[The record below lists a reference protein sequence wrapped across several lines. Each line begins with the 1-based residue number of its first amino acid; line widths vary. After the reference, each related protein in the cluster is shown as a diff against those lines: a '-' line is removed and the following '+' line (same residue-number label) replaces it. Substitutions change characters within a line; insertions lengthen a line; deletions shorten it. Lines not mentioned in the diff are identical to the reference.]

1 MSTNPLFRT
10 DIETR
15 QVLPKKAAFTR
26 TLSSDSSETVIDL
39 TAYMQEAVKLSLS
52 FQSTMEETD
61 KKQRVRHQLLLLE
74 IKDLDVVVS
83 EKSDNIFDLDTSI
96 QTLKNDIETQKDNI
110 QELQKQEMELKTSI
124 DDIEF
129 RKIVKT
135 TPEVAV
141 IPTLGLSE
149 SPFHKKVGVN

>member
-1 MSTNPLFRT
+1 
-10 DIETR
+10 
-15 QVLPKKAAFTR
+15 
-26 TLSSDSSETVIDL
+26 
-39 TAYMQEAVKLSLS
+39 
-52 FQSTMEETD
+52 MEETD

-74 IKDLDVVVS
+74 IKDLNVVVS
-83 EKSDNIFDLDTSI
+83 EKSDDISDLDTNI
-96 QTLKNDIETQKDNI
+96 QILKNDIETQKDNI
-110 QELQKQEMELKTSI
+110 KELQKQEMELKTSI

-141 IPTLGLSE
+141 VPTLGLSE